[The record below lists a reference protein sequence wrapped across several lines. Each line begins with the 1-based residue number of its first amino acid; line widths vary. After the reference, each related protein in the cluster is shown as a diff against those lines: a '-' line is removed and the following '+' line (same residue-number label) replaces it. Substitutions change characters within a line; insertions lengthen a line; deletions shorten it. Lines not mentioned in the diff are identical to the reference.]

1 MTAHISAGRPGST
14 SPHPQPAE
22 RTDVS
27 PCARDFRLDAN
38 GTKWRLRSLIAMG
51 HDSGRIARALR
62 VSPYV
67 VRRIVSG
74 QSRTVTTAFHTS
86 ACQLWD
92 AWWDKTPP
100 LRTPAERRAAARALS
115 QAKTSNWPSAAAL
128 DEDQLDE
135 PRYRPYSRY
144 RPALGT
150 GTAPDFTP
158 APAGSPDASRSAGR
172 RGRTAS
178 DPEADYPRPG
188 THTRAGLAPATQR
201 ARQAAAEA

>member
-100 LRTPAERRAAARALS
+100 LRTPAERRAAARALN
-115 QAKTSNWPSAAAL
+115 QAKTSNWPAAAAL

-135 PRYRPYSRY
+135 PRYRPYSWY

-158 APAGSPDASRSAGR
+158 APAGSHDARGSAGW
-172 RGRTAS
+172 RGSAAS
-178 DPEADYPRPG
+178 EPEADYPRPG
-188 THTRAGLAPATQR
+188 KHTAGLPPATQR
-201 ARQAAAEA
+201 ARRAAAEA

>member
-1 MTAHISAGRPGST
+1 MTDYISAGRPGSA
-14 SPHPQPAE
+14 SSHRQPAE

-27 PCARDFRLDAN
+27 PRARDFRLDAN

-74 QSRTVTTAFHTS
+74 QNRTVTTAFHAS

-100 LRTPAERRAAARALS
+100 RRTPAERRAAARALS
-115 QAKTSNWPSAAAL
+115 QAKTSKWPAAAAL

-135 PRYRPYSRY
+135 PCYRPYSWY

-158 APAGSPDASRSAGR
+158 APAGSQDVRGSGGR
-172 RGRTAS
+172 RGRAAS
-178 DPEADYPRPG
+178 EPEADYPRPG
-188 THTRAGLAPATQR
+188 KHTAGLPPATQR
-201 ARQAAAEA
+201 ARRAAAEA